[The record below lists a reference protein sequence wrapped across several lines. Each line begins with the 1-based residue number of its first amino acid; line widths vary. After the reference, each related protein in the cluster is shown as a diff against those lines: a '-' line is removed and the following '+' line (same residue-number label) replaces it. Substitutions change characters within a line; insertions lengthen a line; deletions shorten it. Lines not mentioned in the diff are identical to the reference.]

1 MDKILLTLTI
11 LVLGVIGLTS
21 ISYATNKPDLEDKP
35 CPAGTYK
42 IAEGICKKE
51 PTGCPFDENSPLD
64 ECTPP
69 AGIHCNEYWSH
80 CDTIPPTANK
90 EVVEP
95 NTVQSLK

>member
-1 MDKILLTLTI
+1 MNKLLLTLTI

-51 PTGCPFDENSPLD
+51 PTGCHLDENTPLD
-64 ECTPP
+64 ECKTDELPP
-69 AGIHCNEYWSH
+69 APVAAPQE
-80 CDTIPPTANK
+80 
-90 EVVEP
+90 
-95 NTVQSLK
+95 TVPVQQPSTLK